1 MRIICVRTG
10 TKYDSW
16 WEYNLKHMIDKYS
29 GLKYDEFVVIKENL
43 YELQVA
49 NKLIMF
55 DKYRSGQNIYF
66 DFLQPN

>member
-16 WEYNLKHMIDKYS
+16 WEHNLKHMIDKYS

-43 YELQVA
+43 YEPVSYTHLRA
-49 NKLIMF
+49 NET
-55 DKYRSGQNIYF
+55 
-66 DFLQPN
+66 